1 MKELADAL
9 NNDANYAATVQAQIA
24 TKRNI
29 SDSYSQGQ
37 VDTIFNTN
45 KHVVK
50 CSTLQFE
57 DVNGVGTTSLLIKG
71 GSSGISV
78 KDSINNAL
86 IDLGSSQISV
96 TPQLKC
102 FSHLIVDG
110 NATISNCLLYTSPS
124 PRDATLS
131 RMPSSA

>member
-1 MKELADAL
+1 MADAL
-9 NNDANYAATVQAQIA
+9 NNDANYATTVQNQIA
-24 TKRNI
+24 LKRNI
-29 SDSYSQGQ
+29 IDSYNKSE

-57 DVNGVGTTSLLIKG
+57 DVNGIGTTTLLIKG

-78 KDSINNAL
+78 KNNVNSAL
-86 IDLGSSQISV
+86 IDLDSSQISV
-96 TPQLKC
+96 TPQLRC

-110 NATISNCLLYTSPS
+110 NATISN
-124 PRDATLS
+124 LS
-131 RMPSSA
+131 LIHI